1 MIDHLLGRPS
11 AKLRRLQILTI
22 ISLSLAYLVKGSKH
36 GPPGVRKY
44 SAQLAGA
51 VTPWQTMFLTIIS
64 LYISNNFSRIFGLSG
79 PEHLPNMYSPSFFR
93 ATWILTA
100 LDAGFWTA
108 MDIKPA
114 FLRHIASLV
123 FSAYYLFAVD
133 QADAKVRRIHSV
145 LTVDHVRVSWNK
157 GTTPIL
163 SALGRLTKP
172 KYTKYG
178 PRPIKISRPEGSTY
192 KEPVTAWLYFD
203 GSPEEL
209 RDQKK
214 VVLDIPGGGFVAMDP
229 RTVDDKLL
237 SWAGK
242 LGVPVISLDYRKAP
256 EYPYPYAIDE
266 CYDVYHQLATTRG
279 QCIGLSGDIR
289 PQIVVTGD
297 SAGGNLASAL
307 TLMVLQSGDNG
318 REELPTPDGL
328 LLVYPALSGN
338 AGTWV
343 GSDQMALIQDRSNLK
358 TDENVAQL
366 KKKFYEKIASSKTPV
381 VPGINS
387 KDTKSQS
394 DQDNTTHML
403 ISTMAAYCN
412 DRVLVPDMARRM
424 AMLYIGPNGNEDFST
439 DFILSPILAPE
450 SLLARFPKT
459 YIITGDKDPLVDD
472 TVVFAGRL
480 REAKSREF
488 SERDAEFIEKDHLEV
503 SIVPGVS
510 HGFLQFAA
518 VYSEAPKFFDIC
530 STWVQ
535 ALFDKA
541 DADNNHES
549 SAISL
554 PSLDSD

>member
-11 AKLRRLQILTI
+11 AQLRRLQILAI
-22 ISLSLAYLVKGSKH
+22 ASLSLAYLVKGNKH
-36 GPPGVRKY
+36 GPPGIRKY

-51 VTPWQTMFLTIIS
+51 VTPWQTLFLTIIS
-64 LYISNNFSRIFGLSG
+64 IYISNNFSRIFGLSG
-79 PEHLPNMYSPSFFR
+79 PEHLANMYSPSFFR

-133 QADAKVRRIHSV
+133 QADAKVRKIHSV

-157 GTTPIL
+157 GKTPIL
-163 SALGRLTKP
+163 AALGPLTRP

-178 PRPIKISRPEGSTY
+178 PRPINIARPKGSAYT
-192 KEPVTAWLYFD
+192 EPVTAWLYFD
-203 GSPEEL
+203 GSLEEL
-209 RDQKK
+209 RNQKK

-242 LGVPVISLDYRKAP
+242 LGVPVISLDYKKAP
-256 EYPYPYAIDE
+256 EYPYPYAINE

-307 TLMVLQSGDNG
+307 TLLILQSGDNG
-318 REELPTPDGL
+318 KEQLPTPDGL

-343 GSDQMALIQDRSNLK
+343 GSEQMALIQDRSNVK
-358 TDENVAQL
+358 TDESIIQL
-366 KKKFYEKIASSKTPV
+366 KKKFYEKMASSRTPV
-381 VPGINS
+381 TGTVS
-387 KDTKSQS
+387 KDTKGPSE
-394 DQDNTTHML
+394 QDSTTH
-403 ISTMAAYCN
+403 IHVSSMAAYCN
-412 DRVLVPDMARRM
+412 DRILVPDMARRM
-424 AMLYIGPNGNEDFST
+424 AMLYVGPNGNEDFST
-439 DFILSPILAPE
+439 DFIITPILAPE

-459 YIITGDKDPLVDD
+459 YIITGEKDPLVDD
-472 TVVFAGRL
+472 TVIFAGRL
-480 REAKSREF
+480 REAKSRAF
-488 SERDAEFIEKDHLEV
+488 SERKAEYNEKDHLEV

-541 DADNNHES
+541 DAESTGDS

-554 PSLDSD
+554 RSLDSE